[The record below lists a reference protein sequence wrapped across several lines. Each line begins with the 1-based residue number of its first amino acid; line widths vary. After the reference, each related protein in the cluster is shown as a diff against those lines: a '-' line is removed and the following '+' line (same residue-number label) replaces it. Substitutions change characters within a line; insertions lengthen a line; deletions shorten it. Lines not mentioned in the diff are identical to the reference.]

1 VSLRSRVASWLLAE
15 RKAPADGRL
24 LTGLVG
30 PQTPNV
36 PVYSPMTVAK
46 ATRQGY
52 RISIY
57 VYRSVRAI
65 VHPGSAI
72 PWMVTDRN
80 GAEVEGHPFIRMLQH
95 PNDAMSGQDLM
106 ELLMSHM
113 LLSGNALWQP
123 LIVGGQWREIWP
135 VMPDLVS
142 PVPSDKL
149 GEWLRCWLVRD
160 SQGGQ
165 REVAPETFIHFM
177 QLDPGNPYWGTSPLM
192 TAARTVDT
200 DNEAQDTQKIT
211 MQNRGLTDGVFEA
224 PGDLTPEQFEQARL
238 QLREQYTAKLDRR
251 TPWIIG
257 GGAKYH
263 QMSLTAVEMD
273 FIASRLANKQ
283 DIAAAFGI
291 DSAFLGDKSASTY
304 NNVIEMKRALYENA
318 VLPMLDDIKATLNA
332 RVPLA
337 PGETI
342 TYDTSGVA
350 ALRDDYAKKVD
361 AAGRLWALGVPMQQ
375 LNEVLELGLQ
385 EYPGWDVS
393 YLPFSVMAQG
403 GPITELTVTEEE
415 TQPEAAAKGLRKSLN
430 VNTEE
435 QKAAHWK
442 RVDLRRSAYWNV
454 VAKRLAPLYGA
465 GADAVVRAV
474 RHAQNEGAKNEATAA
489 IESLR
494 PRWEKT
500 LTAICLSLV
509 EAFGND
515 TARDLGG
522 QPKGQPG
529 STATKADGTWV
540 FDPFTESVQAWLA
553 QHVTKSTTLILRS
566 EADRVSRLI
575 EKGFSDNDTID
586 EIARS
591 IRDYYDGPQ
600 TKYNAM
606 RTARTEI
613 GSAAGYGQRE
623 AARQS
628 GVVLRKTWVAARDD
642 RVRDSHQEIDGQ
654 TRGLDDEY
662 SNGLMFP
669 GDPSGDPSEFVSC
682 RCVESYS

>member
-1 VSLRSRVASWLLAE
+1 MSLRERIAAWLLSE
-15 RKAPADGRL
+15 RKAQPAGSQFV
-24 LTGLVG
+24 TGLVG
-30 PQTPNV
+30 PQHPNV
-36 PVYSPMTVAK
+36 PVYSNMTVAK
-46 ATRQGY
+46 ATRQGFN
-52 RISIY
+52 ISIY
-57 VYRSVRAI
+57 VYRSVRTIA
-65 VHPGSAI
+65 HPGSAI

-80 GAEVEGHPFIRMLQH
+80 GDKVENHPFIRTLQH

-106 ELLMSHM
+106 ELLMAHL

-123 LIVGGQWREIWP
+123 LIVGGEWREIWP
-135 VMPDLVS
+135 VMPDMVS
-142 PVPSDKL
+142 PVPSDEMGK
-149 GEWLRCWLVRD
+149 WLRCWQVRD
-160 SQGGQ
+160 SKGGQ
-165 REVAPETFIHFM
+165 REVPPETFIHFM
-177 QLDPGNPYWGTSPLM
+177 QFDPGNPYWGIGPLM
-192 TAARTVDT
+192 AAARTVDT
-200 DNEAQDTQKIT
+200 DNEAQDTQKIS
-211 MQNRGLTDGVFEA
+211 MQNRGLTDGVFKVA
-224 PGDLTPEQFEQARL
+224 TPGGLTDEQFEEARR
-238 QLREQYTAKLDRR
+238 QLKEQYTAKMERR
-251 TPWIIG
+251 APWVVGNADYI
-257 GGAKYH
+257 
-263 QMSLTAVEMD
+263 QMSMTPVEMD
-273 FIASRLANKQ
+273 FIASRLHNKQ

-304 NNVIEMKRALYENA
+304 NNVVEMKRALYENA
-318 VLPMLDDIKATLNA
+318 VLPMLDDIKATLNL

-350 ALRDDYAKKVD
+350 ALRDDYTKKVD
-361 AAGRLWALGVPMQQ
+361 SAGRLWALGVPMQQ
-375 LNEVLELGLQ
+375 LNDVLELGLS

-403 GPITELTVTEEE
+403 GPFAELTVTEEE
-415 TQPEAAAKGLRKSLN
+415 TSQPVAAKSLN

-435 QKAAHWK
+435 QKARHWK
-442 RVDLRRSAYWNV
+442 RVDLHRAAYWNV

-465 GADAVVRAV
+465 GGDAVVRAV
-474 RHAQNEGAKNEATAA
+474 QNGPIESAKHQAEAA

-500 LTAICLSLV
+500 LNAICLSLV
-509 EAFGND
+509 VDFGSA
-515 TARDLGG
+515 TAGDLGG
-522 QPKGQPG
+522 KPKARPG
-529 STATKADGTWV
+529 EPETKDDGTWT
-540 FDPFTESVQAWLA
+540 FDPFTESVKRWLA
-553 QHVTKSTTLILRS
+553 RHVTKSTTLILLS

-575 EKGFSDNDTID
+575 EKGMADNATID

-600 TKYNAM
+600 TKFNAM

-623 AARQS
+623 AAKQS
-628 GVVLRKTWVAARDD
+628 GVVRSKTWVAARDD

-654 TRGLDDEY
+654 TRGLDDAY
-662 SNGLMFP
+662 SNGLLFP